1 MLKAI
6 EEMGHKIFTD
16 EDEWAKFN
24 TKTNSS
30 RGAATIATKSRE
42 DSFSLGKE
50 GNIATPR
57 AKERFGPITTIIL
70 KAGGKSGRRI
80 MCKSQIEFEIC
91 TILW

>member
-30 RGAATIATKSRE
+30 RGAATNATEEK
-42 DSFSLGKE
+42 K
-50 GNIATPR
+50 
-57 AKERFGPITTIIL
+57 
-70 KAGGKSGRRI
+70 
-80 MCKSQIEFEIC
+80 
-91 TILW
+91 